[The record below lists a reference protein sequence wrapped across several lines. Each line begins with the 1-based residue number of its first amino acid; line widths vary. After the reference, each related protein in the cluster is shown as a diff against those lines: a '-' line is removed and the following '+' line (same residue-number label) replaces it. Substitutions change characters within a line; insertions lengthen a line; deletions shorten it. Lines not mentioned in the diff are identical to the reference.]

1 MVSVDPEL
9 NKEKP
14 LVNVV
19 KKLGDATAKTELVDG
34 LDDVFFSKESE
45 LRGTLVNIEPVELF
59 NADD

>member
-19 KKLGDATAKTELVDG
+19 KKLGDATANTELAG
-34 LDDVFFSKESE
+34 
-45 LRGTLVNIEPVELF
+45 
-59 NADD
+59 